1 METLFLIFA
10 CYFILISLLSF
21 ILMAVDKR
29 RAVLNKS
36 RISEATL
43 FLFALLGGAASIYF
57 SMGILNH
64 KTQKNKFVFLLE
76 QSHYNKI
83 KYLLLQQTK
92 AIMSI

>member
-1 METLFLIFA
+1 METLFFIFA
-10 CYFILISLLSF
+10 CYFILISLMSF

-64 KTQKNKFVFLLE
+64 KTQKNKFVFLIPIIFVL
-76 QSHYNKI
+76 HIYI
-83 KYLLLQQTK
+83 LYRFF
-92 AIMSI
+92 I